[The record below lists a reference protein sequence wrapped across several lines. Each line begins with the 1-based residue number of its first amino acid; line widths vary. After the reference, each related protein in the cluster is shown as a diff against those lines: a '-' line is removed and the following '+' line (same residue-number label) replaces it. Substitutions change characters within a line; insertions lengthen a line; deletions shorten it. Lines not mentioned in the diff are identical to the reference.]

1 MEIKELKEVIMKIE
15 KRKAIIAKNRDELRD
30 IFDDLSDCLD
40 SFNDGIDLLETGV
53 KDIECA
59 IDSISEVV

>member
-1 MEIKELKEVIMKIE
+1 MEIKELKEIIMKIE

-30 IFDDLSDCLD
+30 IFDELSDCID
-40 SFNDGIDLLETGV
+40 SFNDGVELLETGV
-53 KDIECA
+53 RDIEYA